1 MDGGMNQN
9 DHDHWLVRPAT
20 IRALWWGGSIVLAL
34 TVLAQFVIPVK
45 GYFTIDSW
53 PAFGAIFGFISCLL
67 MVLFSRL
74 LGLVLKR
81 KEDYYADSETEDDA

>member
-1 MDGGMNQN
+1 MDSGMNQN

-45 GYFTIDSW
+45 GYFTVWRSVWIYFLFTHGAVFQTSG
-53 PAFGAIFGFISCLL
+53 FG
-67 MVLFSRL
+67 VETQRRL
-74 LGLVLKR
+74 LR
-81 KEDYYADSETEDDA
+81 R